1 MTYDFVGIEQ
11 GLTVLAGVEQVY
23 ELELRCGGEA
33 VALGDVQLGGV
44 VRDVGDGAQVGVV
57 RCDVVGGGVVR
68 MVVPELEVGE
78 YVYEVEYVCSD
89 GGGYRLLYGRIGV
102 LGTGLELLSA
112 GGGVRRRLCLVLPG
126 GSGKEVQARWQASSV
141 AEDAARRAVAAA
153 GVVEDALAE
162 AHALAAGLDGR
173 LAEGVVAN
181 METGTWWVGGRDTGA
196 PWRGAS
202 APGADVVWEGVAT
215 AADAGVVQ
223 LGTAVRGDVPLHVV
237 PTMGAVMDYVG
248 EAAVGVG
255 ELEVVLRRL
264 DDVEG
269 AGYVT
274 GAAVAAAVAKALAE
288 VPVFVEVSR
297 AEYEALEAAGEL
309 RAEVYYLIY
318 EDEEA

>member
-33 VALGDVQLGGV
+33 VALGDVQLAGV

-57 RCDVVGGGVVR
+57 RCDVVGAGVVR
-68 MVVPELEVGE
+68 MVVPGLPVGE
-78 YVYEVEYVCSD
+78 FVYEVEYVCSD

-112 GGGVRRRLCLVLPG
+112 GGGVLRRLCLVLPG
-126 GSGKEVQARWQASSV
+126 GSGKEVQARWMASSV
-141 AEDAARRAVAAA
+141 AEDAARRAEVAAGA
-153 GVVEDALAE
+153 VEDALAE
-162 AHALAAGLDGR
+162 AHALAAGLEGR
-173 LAEGVVAN
+173 LADGVVAN

-202 APGADVVWEGVAT
+202 APGAEVAEAGVAT
-215 AADAGVVQ
+215 AADVGLVQ
-223 LGTAVRGDVPLHVV
+223 LGTAVRRDVALHVV
-237 PTMGAVMDYVG
+237 PTMGAVVDYV
-248 EAAVGVG
+248 EAAAVGAG
-255 ELEVVLRRL
+255 ELAELEGRVAA
-264 DDVEG
+264 VEG

-274 GAAVAAAVAKALAE
+274 ADVVAAEVEAVRAV

-297 AEYEALEAAGEL
+297 AEYEALEAAGEVQ
-309 RAEVYYLIY
+309 AGVYYLIY
-318 EDEEA
+318 EEV

>member
-89 GGGYRLLYGRIGV
+89 GGWYRLLYGRIGV

-112 GGGVRRRLCLVLPG
+112 GGGGVYRTLRLVLPDG
-126 GSGKEVQARWQASSV
+126 AGKEVRARWQASSV
-141 AEDAARRAVAAA
+141 AEDAARRAEVAAGA
-153 GVVEDALAE
+153 VEDALAE

-215 AADAGVVQ
+215 AADVGVVQ
-223 LGTAVRGDVPLHVV
+223 LGTAVRGDVPLYVV

-248 EAAVGVG
+248 EATVGVG

-274 GAAVAAAVAKALAE
+274 EGDVAAAVEGVRAE

-297 AEYEALEAAGEL
+297 AEYEALEAAGEV

-318 EDEEA
+318 EEA